1 MVTKLWMLS
10 FLGICNGWMAPFIN
24 SYAWY
29 ELVLYLLSILGSSAS
44 LATVTCTRK
53 YGGKN
58 FREGNKDKYL
68 TLLDRFILQLYFR
81 SILLSMK
88 STYY

>member
-1 MVTKLWMLS
+1 
-10 FLGICNGWMAPFIN
+10 MAPFIN

>member
-10 FLGICNGWMAPFIN
+10 FLGICNGMAPFIN

-53 YGGKN
+53 N
-58 FREGNKDKYL
+58 FREGNKDGYL